1 MIEEPGRPAA
11 GIAVL
16 EAPTPWTD
24 PASGL
29 PGAAFW
35 RVVLPAESARC
46 VRYRRQSTV
55 VFAQLVLSQEMLG
68 FGGRALVLAGALA
81 VGVVL
86 RSGSRTC
93 DFIARLDDARFGLIL
108 PETDEVAAV
117 NMVER
122 VRDECD
128 AALRQRTIGG
138 RVAFGW
144 AGTDPSRPLLMAAD
158 LAEER
163 LRRDIV
169 GVT

>member
-1 MIEEPGRPAA
+1 MIEEHGRPGD

-16 EAPTPWTD
+16 EPPTAWSD

-46 VRYRRQSTV
+46 VRYGRTATV
-55 VFAQLVLSQEMLG
+55 AYARLVLSDEMIG
-68 FGGRALVLAGALA
+68 FGGRELVLAGALA

-86 RSGSRTC
+86 RSGSRTS
-93 DFIARLDDARFGLIL
+93 DFLARLADDRFGIIL

-117 NMVER
+117 NWVER
-122 VRDECD
+122 VREHCD

-144 AGTDPSRPLLMAAD
+144 AGANRSRPLIVAAE

-163 LRRDIV
+163 LRRDAERR
-169 GVT
+169 